1 MSRYPPEN
9 VTEFRS
15 RNQRQFILLA
25 RALFGA
31 YWQKPVTKEFGWH
44 PFQIQRWVKGEYEP
58 SDEVVE
64 QLAAMARKR
73 AAELRRMAG

>member
-1 MSRYPPEN
+1 MPRHPPES

-25 RALFGA
+25 RSLFGE
-31 YWQKPVTKEFGWH
+31 YWQNPAAKALGVNH
-44 PFQIQRWVKGEYEP
+44 RQVHRWLTGEYEP

-64 QLAAMARKR
+64 QLAALARKR
-73 AAELRRMAG
+73 AAELKRMAG